1 MSGAAVPGATGAWLA
16 RAAAQMPTW
25 ERTRATA
32 TAHASA
38 QATTPALA
46 PASAL
51 ALAQAP
57 TLASAPA
64 SAPASA
70 LARALPLALALAL
83 APGLARAQLAD
94 PTRPPPEAQLAAG
107 AQAAPVHSGP
117 QLQSVL
123 NGNHGRQVAVIDGQA
138 LRVGDKINGATL
150 VQVGKDQVVL
160 QHGRVRQVLKLYPD
174 ASAASGTV
182 RRQRASNT
190 APEN

>member
-1 MSGAAVPGATGAWLA
+1 MDETMSGATVRLAVRARQTQALAW
-16 RAAAQMPTW
+16 
-25 ERTRATA
+25 
-32 TAHASA
+32 S
-38 QATTPALA
+38 PALGPVLV
-46 PASAL
+46 PARVAAVVPTLISVRVHARMSSLVL
-51 ALAQAP
+51 ALV
-57 TLASAPA
+57 LVF
-64 SAPASA
+64 
-70 LARALPLALALAL
+70 LLALTCGASG
-83 APGLARAQLAD
+83 PARAQLAD
-94 PTRPPPEAQLAAG
+94 PTRPPPEAQLVAG
-107 AQAAPVHSGP
+107 AQAAPVRSGP

-174 ASAASGTV
+174 ASAASGTI

>member
-1 MSGAAVPGATGAWLA
+1 MDETMSGATVRLAAGPRLAQAQAQAQAWL
-16 RAAAQMPTW
+16 
-25 ERTRATA
+25 
-32 TAHASA
+32 
-38 QATTPALA
+38 PALVTMLV
-46 PASAL
+46 PARVRAFVPALVPAFLL
-51 ALAQAP
+51 ALACAGGP
-57 TLASAPA
+57 
-64 SAPASA
+64 
-70 LARALPLALALAL
+70 
-83 APGLARAQLAD
+83 ARAQLAD
-94 PTRPPPEAQLAAG
+94 PTRPPPEAQLVAG
-107 AQAAPVHSGP
+107 AQAAPVRSGP

-174 ASAASGTV
+174 ASAANGTV

>member
-1 MSGAAVPGATGAWLA
+1 MSGATVRLAVRARQAQALAWL
-16 RAAAQMPTW
+16 
-25 ERTRATA
+25 
-32 TAHASA
+32 
-38 QATTPALA
+38 PALGPVLV
-46 PASAL
+46 PARVAAVVPTLISVRVHARMSSLVHALVLVFLL
-51 ALAQAP
+51 AL
-57 TLASAPA
+57 TCGASGP
-64 SAPASA
+64 
-70 LARALPLALALAL
+70 
-83 APGLARAQLAD
+83 ARAQLAD
-94 PTRPPPEAQLAAG
+94 PTRPPPEAQLVAG
-107 AQAAPVHSGP
+107 AQAAPVRSGP

>member
-1 MSGAAVPGATGAWLA
+1 MSRATIRLGAAPVLA
-16 RAAAQMPTW
+16 VVLAM
-25 ERTRATA
+25 
-32 TAHASA
+32 
-38 QATTPALA
+38 ALA
-46 PASAL
+46 CA
-51 ALAQAP
+51 
-57 TLASAPA
+57 
-64 SAPASA
+64 
-70 LARALPLALALAL
+70 
-83 APGLARAQLAD
+83 APGVSAQLAD
-94 PTRPPPEAQLAAG
+94 PTRPPPEAQLVAG
-107 AQAAPVHSGP
+107 VPAAPVRSGP

-174 ASAASGTV
+174 ASGANATV

>member
-64 SAPASA
+64 SA

-94 PTRPPPEAQLAAG
+94 PTRPPPEAQVVAG
-107 AQAAPVHSGP
+107 AQAAPVRSGP

-150 VQVGKDQVVL
+150 VQIGKDQVVL

-174 ASAASGTV
+174 ASAASGTI

>member
-1 MSGAAVPGATGAWLA
+1 MDETMNGATVRLAAGARQAQALAWLPALGPVLVPARVAAVV
-16 RAAAQMPTW
+16 
-25 ERTRATA
+25 
-32 TAHASA
+32 
-38 QATTPALA
+38 PALM
-46 PASAL
+46 SARVHALVLVFLL
-51 ALAQAP
+51 ALTCA
-57 TLASAPA
+57 ASGP
-64 SAPASA
+64 
-70 LARALPLALALAL
+70 
-83 APGLARAQLAD
+83 ARAQLAD
-94 PTRPPPEAQLAAG
+94 PTRPPPEAQLVAG
-107 AQAAPVHSGP
+107 AQAGPVRSGP

-174 ASAASGTV
+174 ASAANGTV

>member
-57 TLASAPA
+57 TLA

-160 QHGRVRQVLKLYPD
+160 QRGRVRQVLKLYPD

>member
-51 ALAQAP
+51 AQAP
-57 TLASAPA
+57 TLA

-160 QHGRVRQVLKLYPD
+160 QRGRVRQVLKLYPD

>member
-1 MSGAAVPGATGAWLA
+1 MDETMSGAAVRMAAGPRQAQAQAWL
-16 RAAAQMPTW
+16 
-25 ERTRATA
+25 
-32 TAHASA
+32 
-38 QATTPALA
+38 PALVTMLVPARVAAVA
-46 PASAL
+46 PAFMSARVHARMSSLVHALVLVFLL
-51 ALAQAP
+51 ALACG
-57 TLASAPA
+57 ASGP
-64 SAPASA
+64 
-70 LARALPLALALAL
+70 
-83 APGLARAQLAD
+83 ARAQLAD
-94 PTRPPPEAQLAAG
+94 PTRPPPEAQLVAG
-107 AQAAPVHSGP
+107 AQAAPVRSGP

-174 ASAASGTV
+174 ASAASGTI

>member
-1 MSGAAVPGATGAWLA
+1 MNGATVRLAAGPRLEQAQAQAQAWL
-16 RAAAQMPTW
+16 
-25 ERTRATA
+25 
-32 TAHASA
+32 
-38 QATTPALA
+38 PALVPVLV
-46 PASAL
+46 PARVRALLSALVPAFLL
-51 ALAQAP
+51 ALACAGGP
-57 TLASAPA
+57 
-64 SAPASA
+64 
-70 LARALPLALALAL
+70 
-83 APGLARAQLAD
+83 ARAQLAD
-94 PTRPPPEAQLAAG
+94 PTRPPPEAQLVAG
-107 AQAAPVHSGP
+107 AQAAPVRSGP

-174 ASAASGTV
+174 ASAASGTI

>member
-1 MSGAAVPGATGAWLA
+1 MSGATVRLAVRARQAQAQAWL
-16 RAAAQMPTW
+16 
-25 ERTRATA
+25 
-32 TAHASA
+32 
-38 QATTPALA
+38 PALGLVLVPARVAAVA
-46 PASAL
+46 PALMSARVQALMSSLVLVLLL
-51 ALAQAP
+51 ALACGTSGP
-57 TLASAPA
+57 
-64 SAPASA
+64 
-70 LARALPLALALAL
+70 
-83 APGLARAQLAD
+83 ARAQLAD
-94 PTRPPPEAQLAAG
+94 PTRPPPEAHLVAG
-107 AQAAPVHSGP
+107 AQAAPVRSGP

-174 ASAASGTV
+174 ASAANGTV

>member
-1 MSGAAVPGATGAWLA
+1 MNGATVRLAAGPRLEQAQAQAQAWL
-16 RAAAQMPTW
+16 
-25 ERTRATA
+25 
-32 TAHASA
+32 
-38 QATTPALA
+38 PALVPVLV
-46 PASAL
+46 PARVRALLSALVPAFLL
-51 ALAQAP
+51 ALACAGGP
-57 TLASAPA
+57 
-64 SAPASA
+64 
-70 LARALPLALALAL
+70 
-83 APGLARAQLAD
+83 ARAQLAD
-94 PTRPPPEAQLAAG
+94 PTRPPPEAQLVAG
-107 AQAAPVHSGP
+107 AQAAPVRSGP

>member
-1 MSGAAVPGATGAWLA
+1 MDETMSGAAVRLAAGPGQAQAWL
-16 RAAAQMPTW
+16 
-25 ERTRATA
+25 
-32 TAHASA
+32 
-38 QATTPALA
+38 PALGPVLV
-46 PASAL
+46 PARVAAVVPALMSARVHALVPVFLL
-51 ALAQAP
+51 ALACA
-57 TLASAPA
+57 ASGP
-64 SAPASA
+64 
-70 LARALPLALALAL
+70 
-83 APGLARAQLAD
+83 ARAQLAD
-94 PTRPPPEAQLAAG
+94 PTRPPPEAQLVAG
-107 AQAAPVHSGP
+107 AQAAPVRSGP

-174 ASAASGTV
+174 ASAARGTI

>member
-1 MSGAAVPGATGAWLA
+1 MSGATVRLAAGPRLAQAQAQAQAWL
-16 RAAAQMPTW
+16 
-25 ERTRATA
+25 
-32 TAHASA
+32 
-38 QATTPALA
+38 PALVTMLV
-46 PASAL
+46 PARVRAFVPALVPAFLL
-51 ALAQAP
+51 ALACAGGP
-57 TLASAPA
+57 
-64 SAPASA
+64 
-70 LARALPLALALAL
+70 
-83 APGLARAQLAD
+83 ARAQLAD
-94 PTRPPPEAQLAAG
+94 PTRPPPEAQLVAG
-107 AQAAPVHSGP
+107 AQAAPVRSGP

-174 ASAASGTV
+174 ASAANGTV

>member
-1 MSGAAVPGATGAWLA
+1 MDETMSGAAVRLAAGPGQAQAWL
-16 RAAAQMPTW
+16 
-25 ERTRATA
+25 
-32 TAHASA
+32 
-38 QATTPALA
+38 PALGPMLV
-46 PASAL
+46 PARVAAVVPALMSARVPARMSSLVHALVPVFLL
-51 ALAQAP
+51 ALACA
-57 TLASAPA
+57 ASGP
-64 SAPASA
+64 
-70 LARALPLALALAL
+70 
-83 APGLARAQLAD
+83 ARAQLAD
-94 PTRPPPEAQLAAG
+94 PTRPPPEAQLVAG
-107 AQAAPVHSGP
+107 AQAAPVRSGP